1 MPPAGAAAAGA
12 VVGAAGFGAVVA
24 AAGAGAVVAAAG
36 AVVGALAAGAV
47 VAAGAAGAV
56 VAAGAAAGALH
67 ACARSARTMTST
79 LGRFFMHSLPSVL
92 CTLCCQLEVAA
103 RLTAPS
109 GQRGRPLRA
118 RTPPPQYVRQPGR
131 GRATAPRTTSVRSGR
146 LPPRSGPPPRHP
158 TDGGQHR
165 QRCHP

>member
-12 VVGAAGFGAVVA
+12 VVGAGAVVLA
-24 AAGAGAVVAAAG
+24 GAAGAA
-36 AVVGALAAGAV
+36 VGALAAGAV
-47 VAAGAAGAV
+47 VAAGAAGAD
-56 VAAGAAAGALH
+56 VAAGSAAGALH

-109 GQRGRPLRA
+109 GQRGRP
-118 RTPPPQYVRQPGR
+118 P
-131 GRATAPRTTSVRSGR
+131 
-146 LPPRSGPPPRHP
+146 
-158 TDGGQHR
+158 
-165 QRCHP
+165 

>member
-1 MPPAGAAAAGA
+1 MPAGAAAAGA
-12 VVGAAGFGAVVA
+12 VVGAAGFGAVVG

-79 LGRFFMHSLPSVL
+79 LSRFFMHSLPSVL
-92 CTLCCQLEVAA
+92 CTLGCQLEGAA

-109 GQRGRPLRA
+109 GQRGRPPPE
-118 RTPPPQYVRQPGR
+118 RTRPRRHVRQPGR
-131 GRATAPRTTSVRSGR
+131 GRATAPQTTSVRQGR
-146 LPPRSGPPPRHP
+146 LPPRSAPPPRHP
-158 TDGGQHR
+158 TDAGQHR
-165 QRCHP
+165 QRCRP